1 MDHRSKEVI
10 NILANK
16 IDTPPISINY
26 FALKLLAIIFQHGL
40 AKLMFK
46 KQLLGL
52 CHNRI
57 RFYENKTVMLL

>member
-46 KQLLGL
+46 
-52 CHNRI
+52 N
-57 RFYENKTVMLL
+57 TD